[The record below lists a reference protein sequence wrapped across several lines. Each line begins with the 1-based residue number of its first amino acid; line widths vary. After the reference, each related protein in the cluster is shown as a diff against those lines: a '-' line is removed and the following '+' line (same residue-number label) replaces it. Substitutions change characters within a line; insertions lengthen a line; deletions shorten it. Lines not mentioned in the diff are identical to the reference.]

1 MRLSPDT
8 FWAMSLP
15 EWRAAVSGFAT
26 RNGARR
32 TAPLARSEFEQLLQR
47 FPDS

>member
-15 EWRAAVSGFAT
+15 EWRAAVAGFT
-26 RNGARR
+26 RNHARP
-32 TAPLARSEFEQLLQR
+32 APLARAEFDALMRQY
-47 FPDS
+47 PD

>member
-15 EWRAAVSGFAT
+15 EWRAAVAGFAQRT
-26 RNGARR
+26 GTRR
-32 TAPLARSEFEQLLQR
+32 TAPLARSEFDQLMR
-47 FPDS
+47 RYPDR